1 MEIKR
6 VYKHPDYK
14 FPNLYNDV
22 AVLELGRRIEYNFDK
37 FGDSPSC
44 LDQGIDITDRIATV
58 QGYGTT
64 ETGEK
69 GTLLETNVTVITNQR
84 CKEILNHNV
93 TGNNNNR
100 KKILQA
106 LPLGL
111 DYGLLCAQ
119 GIYNEEKDIYSGSCK
134 GDSGGPLTQKDE
146 QDRTTLIGIVSGG
159 IDCGKGYPGWYTR
172 VEFYKGWI
180 QCIIDKSVQFNNE
193 FAKVDAACTKLARQS
208 REKPDCEKL
217 VADPDVALFDLRGIE
232 PAEICLPYETGTF
245 ARADDEPKTDTE
257 IFGETPS
264 AGFSDTGTDDY
275 DYDYGEDDIFGGGE
289 DAAGDD
295 YAEDEIFGDR

>member
-1 MEIKR
+1 MAPTNGAKKYSITTSLAITTTGKR
-6 VYKHPDYK
+6 FCRLFLWDLTTASCAPKVYSTK
-14 FPNLYNDV
+14 
-22 AVLELGRRIEYNFDK
+22 
-37 FGDSPSC
+37 
-44 LDQGIDITDRIATV
+44 
-58 QGYGTT
+58 
-64 ETGEK
+64 
-69 GTLLETNVTVITNQR
+69 
-84 CKEILNHNV
+84 
-93 TGNNNNR
+93 R
-100 KKILQA
+100 KKSTPARARETLEVRSLRRTSKIGR
-106 LPLGL
+106 PLSGL
-111 DYGLLCAQ
+111 CLGGL
-119 GIYNEEKDIYSGSCK
+119 
-134 GDSGGPLTQKDE
+134 T
-146 QDRTTLIGIVSGG
+146 
-159 IDCGKGYPGWYTR
+159 GKGYPGWYTR

-275 DYDYGEDDIFGGGE
+275 DYYDGDDIFGGGE
-289 DAAGDD
+289 DAAGGDD